1 MLHSSAG
8 GRKGVTVIFDE
19 IVEQWGG
26 GSVKL
31 TILCLVD
38 FRAMCSA
45 RLLYQCLESILNTK
59 DMIM

>member
-26 GSVKL
+26 KCQINNIVPGGFQSDVF
-31 TILCLVD
+31 C
-38 FRAMCSA
+38 
-45 RLLYQCLESILNTK
+45 
-59 DMIM
+59 